1 MDPKEINK
9 TGFCNKQIDNIISND
24 LKDYILKDIKLRTG
38 IDHRSRYAKIYNYAY
53 KKNLNNPLIVCLKTY
68 GNPYFLYCTQI
79 NNINYC
85 LLIYIKRRTR
95 RLFV

>member
-38 IDHRSRYAKIYNYAY
+38 IDHRSRYAKIYNNAY
-53 KKNLNNPLIVCLKTY
+53 KELFLICKNLIRSLYQSLINVL
-68 GNPYFLYCTQI
+68 
-79 NNINYC
+79 
-85 LLIYIKRRTR
+85 
-95 RLFV
+95 

>member
-38 IDHRSRYAKIYNYAY
+38 IDHRSRYAKIYNNAY
-53 KKNLNNPLIVCLKTY
+53 KKNLKSILKKALVLSRPI
-68 GNPYFLYCTQI
+68 GV
-79 NNINYC
+79 
-85 LLIYIKRRTR
+85 KRPWII
-95 RLFV
+95 LS